1 MNPIQ
6 SKSGKSPSAGQTT
19 PARTKAGQALK
30 IRLLKGTLKL
40 KTLEKTIRIQEAK
53 GYQLINLNKSKSGG
67 LVNKVVF
74 QKLAAKAEPQ
84 KLNLDCTHAPA
95 GAVVMLSKPLFVE
108 GGIQT
113 VKGWR
118 VKMASKGDLPV

>member
-1 MNPIQ
+1 MKPIQ
-6 SKSGKSPSAGQTT
+6 SKSSNSPSASQRI
-19 PARTKAGQALK
+19 PAKTKVGQALK
-30 IRLLKGTLKL
+30 TQLFKGTLKL
-40 KTLEKTIRIQEAK
+40 KTLEKSIRIQEAK
-53 GYQLINLNKSKSGG
+53 GYQLIKLNKSKSGG

-118 VKMASKGDLPV
+118 IKMASKGNLPV